1 MLKRDLVLSNHKGL
15 AMQIEAKLS
24 VDNSSAL
31 QLRSMR
37 LTPQEL
43 EEIMRQEQ
51 EHLERSNAA
60 AMNAKVNQILG
71 SDYGLD
77 ANKLNYFAPNFYS
90 HNVSYDK
97 FGNTIF
103 GSAYNSFLKNGI
115 SGFYGDVLNT
125 AGKSS
130 YLDTPIGKM
139 EVFLDLDNMNGKY
152 NAGKISSM
160 GKLINLDVNQ
170 DGFLDADDEY
180 FDKLKLK
187 GYNSEG
193 EEVVL
198 KLSDV
203 YNALDLTRFV
213 NTQKDI
219 DAEIA
224 KYGHSKLKN
233 GTSLFRPEESYKRID
248 EKGIKNLKLFFKN
261 NGIEDGWIDLRE
273 SYKDEFGLERFVYA
287 DIMESLKFSYKK
299 TGANKRMHLE
309 ELRFS
314 IYDGRNETNKATA
327 SSHLSDIRN
336 RFNAM
341 YNDYYR
347 QDNKQSMDLN
357 GRVNFRE
364 PANKLAIQRE
374 FQVVTG
380 TKFSEAKFKEFYQ
393 GLNDPKTAE
402 QYAYSLK
409 DTDSVVAMKLHD
421 NGKLSFV
428 FDSGRSVSVDIRD
441 IFVTDGEFNLT
452 EKQQRSSTMSDATSL
467 NEEELNKLDFTQV
480 GVQTD
485 NGIISLA
492 DLGIQFIQKDML
504 ANGQTGFTLVKG
516 DGSTLAALDLY
527 RIRSVESMLLFSELS
542 EKDKL
547 RPKFE
552 KEA

>member
-1 MLKRDLVLSNHKGL
+1 MKVDSQFNLTAASINNLSL
-15 AMQIEAKLS
+15 Q
-24 VDNSSAL
+24 SSL
-31 QLRSMR
+31 PNGFKITS
-37 LTPQEL
+37 QEL
-43 EEIMRQEQ
+43 EEIKRREQ
-51 EHLERSNAA
+51 ERLELSKAA
-60 AMNAKVNQILG
+60 AMNTKVDRILG
-71 SDYGLD
+71 GDYGLD
-77 ANKLNYFAPNFYS
+77 ANKLNYFTPNFYS
-90 HNVSYDK
+90 HNASYDK
-97 FGNTIF
+97 YGNIIF
-103 GSAYNSFLKNGI
+103 DSAYNSFSKSGI
-115 SGFYGDVLNT
+115 SGFYGDVLNA
-125 AGKSS
+125 AGRSS
-130 YLDTPIGKM
+130 YLDTPVGKM

-152 NAGKISSM
+152 DAGKISSM
-160 GKLINLDVNQ
+160 GKLINLDINQ

-203 YNALDLTRFV
+203 YNALDLTKFV

-219 DAEIA
+219 DAEIS

-233 GTSLFRPEESYKRID
+233 GISLFRPEESYKRID
-248 EKGIKNLKLFFKN
+248 EKSIKNLRLFFKN
-261 NGIEDGWIDLRE
+261 NGTEDGWIDLRE
-273 SYKDEFGLERFVYA
+273 SYKDGFGLERFVYA
-287 DIMESLKFSYKK
+287 DIMESLKFAYKK
-299 TGANKRMHLE
+299 TGVNKRTHLE

-314 IYDGRNETNKATA
+314 IYDGRNEANKTTA
-327 SSHLSDIRN
+327 SSHLGDIRN

-347 QDNKQSMDLN
+347 QDNKQPIDLN

-364 PANKLAIQRE
+364 PVNKLAIQRE
-374 FQVVTG
+374 FQVITG
-380 TKFSEAKFKEFYQ
+380 MKFSEAKFKEFYQ

-402 QYAYSLK
+402 QYAHSLK
-409 DTDSVVAMKLHD
+409 DMDSVVAMKLHD
-421 NGKLSFV
+421 DGKLSFV

-441 IFVTDGEFNLT
+441 VFVTDGEFNLT
-452 EKQQRSSTMSDATSL
+452 EKQQRASTMSNAVSL

-504 ANGQTGFTLVKG
+504 TNGQIGFTLVKG

-527 RIRSVESMLLFSELS
+527 KIRSVESMLLFSELS